1 MKKWIAG
8 FFAYLVAAL
17 MVIGFLLVY
26 GLGVV
31 LALVGA
37 GFKEMG
43 EAFKSMAEGIYELTQ
58 GGWR

>member
-26 GLGVV
+26 GLGAV
-31 LALVGA
+31 LSLVGA